1 MKLTDRGAPKFLGKA
16 AAFWGFL
23 LIIIISL
30 LTVASQDVAAQL
42 LERLAD
48 QEIKQVLRLRKG
60 SSKVI
65 KTAFPITRISVANP
79 EVADIVLISEREI
92 YINAL
97 DTGVTNLSLWGRNR
111 FTSASVIVEADVTLL
126 REKLHQ
132 VLPKEKI
139 AVEAVGDSVVL
150 KGEVSGPT
158 IQDTALSV
166 AAPFVGGKKER
177 VVNLLHIGGVQQVLV
192 EVRLA
197 EISRSVGERIGVN
210 FNVINR
216 TGTEF
221 GVSQLNNLTTIAN
234 FIRTFAGTAW
244 TTALSPNINAL
255 AGWKTG
261 NVLWTMFFDVLK
273 RQGLGKVLAEPN
285 LVATSGQE
293 ASFLAGGEFPIPV
306 PQPGTG
312 GVAITIQFK
321 KFGVG
326 LIFTPTVLD
335 EGKIALKVNPEVSEL
350 DYTTGIT
357 LVTGGQPVPGL
368 TVRRMVTHVEM
379 KEGQTLAIAGLLND
393 SHRNIVNK
401 FPVLGELPVL
411 GVLFRSQE
419 FQKRETELV
428 VLVTPWLIK
437 PMTATAARLPTDKY
451 VEPDD
456 FEFYLLG
463 ALEGRQKK
471 PKSTPP
477 PENQNLP
484 PGFGNQPVE

>member
-1 MKLTDRGAPKFLGKA
+1 MV
-16 AAFWGFL
+16 
-23 LIIIISL
+23 IMISL
-30 LTVASQDVAAQL
+30 LTAASPDASAQL

-60 SSKVI
+60 SSKVL
-65 KTAFPITRISVANP
+65 KTTFPITRISVANP

-92 YINAL
+92 YINAM

-166 AAPFVGGKKER
+166 AAPFVGGKKDR
-177 VVNLLHIGGVQQVLV
+177 VVNLLHVGGVQQVMV

-197 EISRSVGERIGVN
+197 EISRNLGERIGVN

-216 TGTEF
+216 TGNEF
-221 GVSQLNNLTTIAN
+221 GVSQLNNLTTITD
-234 FIRTFAGTAW
+234 FIRTFAGTAF

-261 NVLWTMFFDVLK
+261 NVLWTMFFDVVK
-273 RQGLGKVLAEPN
+273 RQGLGRVLAEPN
-285 LVATSGQE
+285 LVTTSGQE

-306 PQPGTG
+306 PQSGSTG
-312 GVAITIQFK
+312 GITITVQFK

-335 EGKIALKVNPEVSEL
+335 EGKIAMKINPEVSEL
-350 DYTTGIT
+350 DFTIGTTLIQ
-357 LVTGGQPVPGL
+357 GGQPVPGL
-368 TVRRMVTHVEM
+368 TVRRMSTHVEM
-379 KEGQTLAIAGLLND
+379 KEGQTFAIAGLLND
-393 SHRNIVNK
+393 THRNIVSK

-411 GVLFRSQE
+411 GVLFRSNE

-428 VLVTPWLIK
+428 VLVTPWLVK

-451 VEPDD
+451 VEPSD

-463 ALEGRQKK
+463 ALEGRQKQS
-471 PKSTPP
+471 KSPPPP
-477 PENQNLP
+477 PENKNLP

>member
-1 MKLTDRGAPKFLGKA
+1 
-16 AAFWGFL
+16 
-23 LIIIISL
+23 
-30 LTVASQDVAAQL
+30 
-42 LERLAD
+42 
-48 QEIKQVLRLRKG
+48 
-60 SSKVI
+60 
-65 KTAFPITRISVANP
+65 
-79 EVADIVLISEREI
+79 
-92 YINAL
+92 
-97 DTGVTNLSLWGRNR
+97 VTNLSLWGRNR
-111 FTSASVIVEADVTLL
+111 FTSATVIVEADVTLL

-166 AAPFVGGKKER
+166 AVPFVGGKKER

-197 EISRSVGERIGVN
+197 EISRNVGERIGVN

-216 TGTEF
+216 TGSEF
-221 GVSQLNNLTTIAN
+221 GVSQINSLTTITN

-244 TTALSPNINAL
+244 TSTLSPNINAL

-261 NVLWTMFFDVLK
+261 NVLWTMFFDILK
-273 RQGLGKVLAEPN
+273 RQGLGRVLAEPN

-293 ASFLAGGEFPIPV
+293 AFFLAGGEFPIPI
-306 PQPGTG
+306 PQAGGTG
-312 GVAITIQFK
+312 GGIAITVQFK
-321 KFGVG
+321 QFGVG
-326 LIFTPTVLD
+326 LKFTPTVLD

-350 DYTTGIT
+350 DYTTGVT

-368 TVRRMVTHVEM
+368 TVRRLATHVEM

-451 VEPDD
+451 VEPND

-463 ALEGRQKK
+463 ALEGRQKEPK
-471 PKSTPP
+471 PTPSPP
-477 PENQNLP
+477 PENRNLP
-484 PGFGNQPVE
+484 PGFGNQSVE